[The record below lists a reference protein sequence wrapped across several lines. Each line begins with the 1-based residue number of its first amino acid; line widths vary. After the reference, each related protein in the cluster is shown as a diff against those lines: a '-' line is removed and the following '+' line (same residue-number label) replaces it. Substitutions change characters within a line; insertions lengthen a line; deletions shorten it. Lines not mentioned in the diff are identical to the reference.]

1 MRAEKSRF
9 WARGRG
15 SGPGDAVP
23 LGSGADG
30 RGPPGSVSLAAAGGG
45 ARLGLVPQAHGEIC
59 GSTPGTMRAGGAGV
73 NDPDSRNRG
82 PSLGA
87 GTEVAAVV
95 DRRAASLLY
104 CAGLRLLECAR
115 MGTKDV
121 DFERLELVARGGK
134 GRRDRV
140 TMLPQRLVEPLR
152 QHLERVRAQ
161 QVADLSVGAQ

>member
-1 MRAEKSRF
+1 M
-9 WARGRG
+9 
-15 SGPGDAVP
+15 
-23 LGSGADG
+23 
-30 RGPPGSVSLAAAGGG
+30 
-45 ARLGLVPQAHGEIC
+45 
-59 GSTPGTMRAGGAGV
+59 